1 MNKPRVFVSRVIPAA
16 GLELVRAACDA
27 EVWPERLP
35 PPHEVLLEKVR
46 GVDGLLCLLT
56 DRIDGAL
63 MDAAGPQLRVISQ
76 MAVGYDNIDLA
87 AARERGIPVGHTPG
101 VLTEATADLAFTLL
115 LAGAR
120 RIVEGAQYIRD
131 GKWETWEPET
141 LLGADLDGATLGIIG
156 IGRIGQAMAQRAVG
170 FNLRVIASDPVF
182 SDEEIRRR
190 GAEPVGLDELLRT
203 SDFVSV
209 HTPLT
214 PETRHLIDAD
224 ALAKM
229 KPTAVLVN
237 SARGP
242 IVDLVALEAALRDGE
257 IAHAALD
264 VTDPEPIAA
273 DHSIL
278 SLPNVTIVPHIG
290 SASVRTRDRMA
301 EIAANNLLAGLRG
314 EPLPHAVP
322 LD

>member
-1 MNKPRVFVSRVIPAA
+1 MTRPRVFVSRVIPAA
-16 GLELVRAACDA
+16 GLDQVKAAC
-27 EVWPERLP
+27 ETEIWPERMP
-35 PPHEVLLEKVR
+35 PPYDVLRERVR

-76 MAVGYDNIDLA
+76 MAVGFDNIDLVA
-87 AARERGIPVGHTPG
+87 AAERDIPVGNTPG

-120 RIVEGAQYIRD
+120 RIVEGVRYIQD
-131 GKWETWEPET
+131 GKWRTWEPET
-141 LLGADLDGATLGIIG
+141 LLGADLNGATLGIIG
-156 IGRIGQAMAQRAVG
+156 LGRIGQAMVQRAGG
-170 FNLRVIASDPVF
+170 FNLRIMASDPVL
-182 SDEEIRRR
+182 SDGEIRAR
-190 GAEPVGLDELLRT
+190 GATPADLDTLLREA
-203 SDFVSV
+203 DFVSL

-214 PETRHLIDAD
+214 PETHHLINAE

-264 VTDPEPIAA
+264 VTDPEPIDP
-273 DHSIL
+273 DHPL
-278 SLPNVTIVPHIG
+278 LTLPNVTVVPHIG
-290 SASVRTRDRMA
+290 SASVRTRNQMA
-301 EIAANNLLAGLRG
+301 EIAAANLLAGLRG
-314 EPLPHAVP
+314 AALPHQVT
-322 LD
+322 